1 MPTLL
6 ADWRWSLLAAAAVRL
21 ACSRETITSQSS
33 LNPVGWFLSETKQVP
48 VGEQGRCEW
57 RYPVTTNADFV
68 PTGGSHEGASNDF
81 SFTCFGSRVGC

>member
-21 ACSRETITSQSS
+21 ACSRDHHITIVVKSRRLVFVRNETGSRRGT
-33 LNPVGWFLSETKQVP
+33 
-48 VGEQGRCEW
+48 GRCE
-57 RYPVTTNADFV
+57 RCYPVSTNADFV